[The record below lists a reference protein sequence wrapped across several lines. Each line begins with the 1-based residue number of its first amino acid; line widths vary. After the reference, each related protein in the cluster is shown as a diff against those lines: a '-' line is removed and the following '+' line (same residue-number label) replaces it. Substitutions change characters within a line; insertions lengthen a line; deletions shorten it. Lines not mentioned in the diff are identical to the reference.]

1 MDKRNRPA
9 LGFLLAGL
17 GVAGRAL
24 LAVPEGVSMFETT
37 LTVLILVGCLVLGRR
52 GLPALGCITAGL
64 VLELL
69 LCGSQ
74 VQAGGAWLWG
84 APLLRLVDLWLMT
97 GCAALLLAQAAG
109 MAPALGRS
117 SRRMPVAAAVLLGL
131 FSAAQIGTLLCPET
145 QQLHTAVAVLFVV
158 YSLGM
163 LWFTILMIRAYN
175 ALRVKPDRRR
185 TL

>member
-17 GVAGRAL
+17 GVAGRTL

-52 GLPALGCITAGL
+52 GLRPLGCITAGL

-74 VQAGGAWLWG
+74 VQTGGFWLWL
-84 APLLRLVDLWLMT
+84 APLLRLADLWLMT
-97 GCAALLLAQAAG
+97 GCAALLLSQAGG
-109 MAPALGRS
+109 MMETLGAS
-117 SRRMPVAAAVLLGL
+117 VRRMPLTAAILLGL
-131 FSAAQIGTLLCPET
+131 FSAAQIGALIRPDAAALD
-145 QQLHTAVAVLFVV
+145 TAVAVLFVV
-158 YSLGM
+158 YSVGM
-163 LWFTILMIRAYN
+163 LWFTVLMIRAYN
-175 ALRVKPDRRR
+175 ALRVKSDRRR